1 MRRHLWMIGLLALPL
16 GACIDYDTANNAR
29 SVAYLVDSRAQI
41 PEARQRAEAECG
53 QINRVPRLSNVT
65 QFQHTLV
72 VYQCRPTDA
81 AGSDALVPAEPAS

>member
-16 GACIDYDTANNAR
+16 GACVEYDTANNAH
-29 SVAYLVDSRAQI
+29 SIAYLVDSRAQVS
-41 PEARQRAEAECG
+41 EARQRAVAECN

-72 VYQCRPTDA
+72 VFDCRPPDA
-81 AGSDALVPAEPAS
+81 VGSDIRVLAEPNS